1 MTYTRENLPK
11 MSVKLTVTI
20 ETDDLDMLIE
30 DAAKKYSEEI
40 AIPGFR
46 KGHAPIDMVKNK
58 VGEAKLL
65 EAAIEPAIRKSFI
78 EAITAEKLETVG
90 SPDIQVEK
98 AAPGNPLIYSATV
111 ALMPSVTKIAD
122 FKKISIAAKKT
133 EVTDKNVNDSIM
145 ELRRMQS
152 KEVSVERAA
161 TEKDKVVVDLQ
172 MSKGKVPVEG
182 GQAKDHAIYLEE
194 NYFVPGLKEKLI
206 GMKAGENKEFTLK
219 FPETHYRKHLAGTD
233 VDYAITMKQVFE
245 LTLPEFN
252 DEFAKSLGQESAAK
266 ISEIIKE
273 NMTKEKDE
281 ENRHATEVELLETL
295 AEKSEFSEIPEL
307 LVKNEVDSM
316 VHELEH
322 SIEERGLVFADYL
335 RDLKKTPNEL
345 RKDFEPQ
352 AIRRVKVALVL
363 GKSSDELKT
372 TVSEEELDEEL
383 DKIAAGYEKQESK
396 ERVYSPQ
403 FRDHQKIILRNRKT
417 IDALKALMVK

>member
-1 MTYTRENLPK
+1 
-11 MSVKLTVTI
+11 
-20 ETDDLDMLIE
+20 
-30 DAAKKYSEEI
+30 
-40 AIPGFR
+40 
-46 KGHAPIDMVKNK
+46 
-58 VGEAKLL
+58 
-65 EAAIEPAIRKSFI
+65 
-78 EAITAEKLETVG
+78 
-90 SPDIQVEK
+90 
-98 AAPGNPLIYSATV
+98 
-111 ALMPSVTKIAD
+111 
-122 FKKISIAAKKT
+122 
-133 EVTDKNVNDSIM
+133 
-145 ELRRMQS
+145 
-152 KEVSVERAA
+152 
-161 TEKDKVVVDLQ
+161 
-172 MSKGKVPVEG
+172 
-182 GQAKDHAIYLEE
+182 
-194 NYFVPGLKEKLI
+194 
-206 GMKAGENKEFTLK
+206 
-219 FPETHYRKHLAGTD
+219 
-233 VDYAITMKQVFE
+233 
-245 LTLPEFN
+245 
-252 DEFAKSLGQESAAK
+252 
-266 ISEIIKE
+266 
-273 NMTKEKDE
+273 MTKEKDE

-372 TVSEEELDEEL
+372 TVSENELDDEL